1 MAGNV
6 EDALRMA
13 GWRACDAC
21 GETPLASPADGLL
34 SVATS
39 LIDERHA
46 ALASDDNAADHAAP
60 PHARWD
66 WGHRECFPD
75 RDPDHSLLGD
85 RIDTLPKM
93 MARTLDLL
101 GTDWFAD
108 TAWEDAVRRFYA
120 IPMD

>member
-1 MAGNV
+1 MVTSG
-6 EDALRMA
+6 DDGPRMA

-21 GETPLASPADGLL
+21 GERPLASPADGLL

-39 LIDERHA
+39 LIDDRRA
-46 ALASDDNAADHAAP
+46 ALAAHDAAADDP
-60 PHARWD
+60 PPARAMWD

-75 RDPDHSLLGD
+75 RDPEHSLAGD

-101 GTDWFAD
+101 DTDWFAD

-120 IPMD
+120 IPID